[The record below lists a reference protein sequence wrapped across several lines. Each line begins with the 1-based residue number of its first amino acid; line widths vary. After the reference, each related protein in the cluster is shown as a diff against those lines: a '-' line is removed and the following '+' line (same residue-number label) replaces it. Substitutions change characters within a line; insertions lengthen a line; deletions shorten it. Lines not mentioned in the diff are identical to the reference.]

1 MTPPLRIIQSV
12 SKSLPPTSKMF
23 ADSVSPCFHDC
34 HPSPSYNHLLPDHY
48 NHLLTSHPASTPK
61 PLQSILHKAV
71 AIFSKHKAYHVI
83 SLFRL
88 LQLLRIT
95 LTNQISCSCLPSVHH
110 VSFHWSSLLLH
121 SIHNWPSCC
130 SSAITSMCPPQGFCP
145 FCPSMW
151 DVLFYSPWQGGLV
164 FIQSSA

>member
-1 MTPPLRIIQSV
+1 MTPPLCINQSMN
-12 SKSLPPTSKMF
+12 KSLPSTSKMF
-23 ADSVSPCFHDC
+23 ADSASPCLHDC

-48 NHLLTSHPASTPK
+48 NRLLTGHPASTPE

-88 LQLLRIT
+88 LQLLLIT
-95 LTNQISCSCLPSVHH
+95 LTTQTSCSCLPTVYR
-110 VSFHWSSLLLH
+110 VSSHWSSRLLH

-130 SSAITSMCPPQGFCP
+130 SSAIMSTCPPWGLCP

-151 DVLFYSPWQGGLV
+151 AVLVYSPSDFL
-164 FIQSSA
+164 